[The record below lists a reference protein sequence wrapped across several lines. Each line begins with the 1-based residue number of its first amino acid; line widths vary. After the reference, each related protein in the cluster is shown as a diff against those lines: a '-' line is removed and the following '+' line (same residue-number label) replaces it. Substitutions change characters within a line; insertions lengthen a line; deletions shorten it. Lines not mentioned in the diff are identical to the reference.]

1 MKRNLL
7 SLKKWNIQ
15 HSWKVKS
22 LIMNTLIG
30 VKQRAQQRSLSN
42 SQKSQ
47 KKNKTMSPSTSQKS
61 QSSKKRKGVPLYRYI
76 FSLVFQLREGV
87 FNEKGRGEEFSLS
100 RNVRNNGALFN
111 GTRSHCVS
119 ADNCD
124 GIQKK
129 FRFAFDWKSITGPF
143 VRIEWPEM
151 TLLQCK
157 K

>member
-1 MKRNLL
+1 MSNERRSSGHCRIRKIAKKNNVSIDITEKSKLKKMKRWALH
-7 SLKKWNIQ
+7 I
-15 HSWKVKS
+15 
-22 LIMNTLIG
+22 
-30 VKQRAQQRSLSN
+30 
-42 SQKSQ
+42 
-47 KKNKTMSPSTSQKS
+47 
-61 QSSKKRKGVPLYRYI
+61 YI
-76 FSLVFQLREGV
+76 LFSLVFQLQEGV